1 MKPVLAECI
10 ILIYSI
16 RSLHSMN
23 RFEGKVALV
32 SAASSGIGRGIAKV
46 LAQDGCRVHIFSR
59 DENAIEKA
67 ASDLNEISGSSVSC
81 STGDLS
87 SSADLKRIMSEA
99 REKAGNIDFLV
110 VNYGDPKIA
119 PFMDISEKD
128 WDSAFSMILK
138 SSVILVREALPYM
151 LNNGGRIVFVTS
163 LTTKQP
169 LENFAL
175 SASLRSAVVSLSK
188 VISLEYAGK
197 GVTSNSISQGYFM
210 TPRLEAVADG
220 NSKRYGITLDEAYER
235 IKQEIPAGRVGR
247 PEEIGHLVSFLCS
260 EEASYVNGTNIQID
274 GGLVRFPF

>member
-1 MKPVLAECI
+1 
-10 ILIYSI
+10 
-16 RSLHSMN
+16 MN

-260 EEASYVNGTNIQID
+260 KEASYVNGTNIQID